1 MICGKTYLIHW
12 YSLSHRVW
20 QIQEY
25 SLSSLVC
32 TATLQSVFTARWCV
46 CDIRVSVCLLEHTR
60 RIPAQSTNSVPEVEL
75 STCVRQKNSWVLWWR
90 RLFFLYN
97 LQVSSI
103 CIYQSFKYLVL
114 IKKIRLF
121 VKGQMMS
128 KDRLRTGQVLIR
140 ERLVVVEMEVLKTQL
155 SVAVLKYKCPQRTNI
170 QTIGLLVHLVC
181 YRDLVMLAIF
191 SSVLFYVS

>member
-1 MICGKTYLIHW
+1 MYVRRTHGFCGGGG
-12 YSLSHRVW
+12 
-20 QIQEY
+20 
-25 SLSSLVC
+25 
-32 TATLQSVFTARWCV
+32 
-46 CDIRVSVCLLEHTR
+46 
-60 RIPAQSTNSVPEVEL
+60 
-75 STCVRQKNSWVLWWR
+75 
-90 RLFFLYN
+90 FFFYN

-114 IKKIRLF
+114 IKKIRLL
-121 VKGQMMS
+121 VKGQLMS

-140 ERLVVVEMEVLKTQL
+140 ERVVVVEMEVLKTQL
-155 SVAVLKYKCPQRTNI
+155 SAVVLKYKCPQRTNI